1 MRITDRQ
8 QTSLSRVKQGFITF
22 AGTVKPMRLAKKTD
36 ANSQSAHS
44 MSCAMS
50 TSTAQAMLPIRS
62 LAHGNINRNGS
73 LKCCKQARFAL
84 QTAKIETLKG
94 KLKGQGNDARA

>member
-1 MRITDRQ
+1 M
-8 QTSLSRVKQGFITF
+8 KQGFITF

-44 MSCAMS
+44 MSCAMFMS
-50 TSTAQAMLPIRS
+50 IVQAMLPIRS

-73 LKCCKQARFAL
+73 LKCCKLENLAL
-84 QTAKIETLKG
+84 QIAKTETLKG